1 MNTISLLSPRKDI
14 AFDVFPFHLL
24 RRDPWSRPRSEDP
37 SGALTRD
44 PFCATPRLQINH
56 NPPYAET
63 TSIEFQKKGTG
74 KEASS
79 WKEDYAVQEMKKH
92 VSGAASNDIFS

>member
-56 NPPYAET
+56 NPPFAGD
-63 TSIEFQKKGTG
+63 I
-74 KEASS
+74 SS
-79 WKEDYAVQEMKKH
+79 DDTLSQYELAYKTDKNGSRKRL
-92 VSGAASNDIFS
+92 NK